1 MPPKV
6 RFKKAAVLDAA
17 FHITRTHGLD
27 ALNARDIARELGC
40 STQPLFRDFSGMED
54 IRREMMRMA
63 MDCYNGY
70 IQRSPSLSDKP
81 YKGTG
86 LAYILFA
93 KEEPE
98 LFRLLFMRDRLQDGS
113 SKDSDEE
120 NIDYIL
126 DVIGKATGLPPEQ
139 ALRFHRELWIFTHG
153 LAVMVATK
161 YIAYDADLIDKLLTD
176 QFWAIKNLFSQKQL
190 SEP

>member
-6 RFKKAAVLDAA
+6 RYEKAAVLDAA
-17 FHITRTHGLD
+17 FRLTRARGLD

-40 STQPLFRDFSGMED
+40 STQPLFREFSGMED
-54 IRREMMRMA
+54 IRREMLRMA
-63 MDCYNGY
+63 RACYNGY
-70 IQRSPSLSDKP
+70 IRRSPSLSDKP

-98 LFRLLFMRDRLQDGS
+98 LFKLLFMRDRVQDGS
-113 SKDSDEE
+113 SGDTDED
-120 NIDYIL
+120 NIGYIL
-126 DVIGKATGLPPEQ
+126 EVLGKATGLPPEQ

-161 YIAYDADLIDKLLTD
+161 YIAYDAEQIDRLLTD
-176 QFWAIKNLFSQKQL
+176 QFLAIRNLFAAKKA
-190 SEP
+190 